1 MSLDLPEN
9 LDMNEQSMAIDVAAK
24 LNEYEKATLSVDAVI
39 VGQTK
44 RTFTKYAVN
53 TQFQFF

>member
-1 MSLDLPEN
+1 
-9 LDMNEQSMAIDVAAK
+9 MNEQSMAIVVAAK